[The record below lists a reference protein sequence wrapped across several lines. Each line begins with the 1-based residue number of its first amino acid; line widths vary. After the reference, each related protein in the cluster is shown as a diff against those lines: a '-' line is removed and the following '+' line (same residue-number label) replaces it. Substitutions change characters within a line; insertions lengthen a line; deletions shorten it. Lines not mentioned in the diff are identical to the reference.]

1 MVPNAWLTRKW
12 CFFGHLNFII
22 TFSMHSLKYARVIHP
37 YEMLLKYWVVILR
50 IKKLHQTAQL
60 SYTHND
66 SQSVQVCNITKVML
80 YFLRDVGLFLRLML
94 TIVLLSQ
101 Q

>member
-1 MVPNAWLTRKW
+1 M
-12 CFFGHLNFII
+12 
-22 TFSMHSLKYARVIHP
+22 
-37 YEMLLKYWVVILR
+37 ILR

-66 SQSVQVCNITKVML
+66 SQSVRVCNITKVML

-101 Q
+101 LYENPDYDAIVKTRKKGFRETSKFSKSLGIPLFLCIFRTFLLVS

>member
-1 MVPNAWLTRKW
+1 MT
-12 CFFGHLNFII
+12 
-22 TFSMHSLKYARVIHP
+22 
-37 YEMLLKYWVVILR
+37 LR

-66 SQSVQVCNITKVML
+66 SQSVRVCNITKVML

-94 TIVLLSQ
+94 TIVLSSQ
-101 Q
+101 QAKKQFIVSTIRKPRL